1 MQQLRAKKDINV
13 ATIVTAAFIQSK
25 SVTFVS
31 VSYFSKHRFYGKS
44 QEGIILTLSHF
55 FPRHMRRVIDH
66 TNYIYYFFIFNIS
79 NLNIFIHSLLS
90 YRGVQSH
97 LILALL
103 FTCDFNI
110 NVTRLQFLSRKIIRF
125 AANDLLII
133 ELQISGGLFCISLLV
148 VAKLYASR
156 RILAIVRL
164 VLRDERSSLIYCLVR
179 ETKPAWEHINGKAT

>member
-66 TNYIYYFFIFNIS
+66 TNYIYIIF
-79 NLNIFIHSLLS
+79 LFLIFQKSQYLYSLAS
-90 YRGVQSH
+90 
-97 LILALL
+97 ILPRSTKSL
-103 FTCDFNI
+103 D
-110 NVTRLQFLSRKIIRF
+110 SRTPF
-125 AANDLLII
+125 Y
-133 ELQISGGLFCISLLV
+133 V
-148 VAKLYASR
+148 
-156 RILAIVRL
+156 
-164 VLRDERSSLIYCLVR
+164 
-179 ETKPAWEHINGKAT
+179 